1 MVTATKRPASK
12 KTATKPA
19 PAPVEVVEEVEADE
33 TEEIFGVA
41 DVVALIKTKL
51 KKDTTT
57 RELRTLLRKMAR
69 DGRLDREI
77 IAGNRTRWEFAG
89 PDDPE
94 VLAILK
100 AFGEGEL
107 EQDKREKLNALKER
121 KAAAKAAAAAEA
133 EEEDEEVE
141 EEPAPKKTA
150 RRRAAAKKPA
160 AKPAAEV
167 DEDDEELEED

>member
-1 MVTATKRPASK
+1 MATATKRPTTK
-12 KTATKPA
+12 KAAPK
-19 PAPVEVVEEVEADE
+19 PAPVEEVEVEDTE
-33 TEEIFGVA
+33 VEEIFGVS
-41 DVVALIKTKL
+41 DVVELIKTKL

-100 AFGEGEL
+100 AFGDGEL

-121 KAAAKAAAAAEA
+121 KAKAKAEAAAAA
-133 EEEDEEVE
+133 EEEDEEVD
-141 EEPAPKKTA
+141 EEPAPKKTT
-150 RRRAAAKKPA
+150 RRRASTKKAA
-160 AKPAAEV
+160 AKPAV
-167 DEDDEELEED
+167 EDDEDEDLEED

>member
-1 MVTATKRPASK
+1 MATATRRPAAK
-12 KTATKPA
+12 KSATKPA
-19 PAPVEVVEEVEADE
+19 PAPVEEVEVEETE

-41 DVVALIKTKL
+41 DVVELIKTKL
-51 KKDTTT
+51 KKETTT

-89 PDDPE
+89 PEDPE

-121 KAAAKAAAAAEA
+121 KAKAKAEAAAAAEA
-133 EEEDEEVE
+133 EEDDEVE
-141 EEPAPKKTA
+141 EEAPAPKKTT

-160 AKPAAEV
+160 AKVVEV

>member
-1 MVTATKRPASK
+1 MVTATKRSTTK
-12 KTATKPA
+12 KTATK

-33 TEEIFGVA
+33 AEEIFGVA

-89 PDDPE
+89 PEDPE

-107 EQDKREKLNALKER
+107 EADKREKLNALKER
-121 KAAAKAAAAAEA
+121 KAAAKAAAAAAEA
-133 EEEDEEVE
+133 EEDEEVE
-141 EEPAPKKTA
+141 EEPAPKKTT
-150 RRRAAAKKPA
+150 RRRPAAKKTA
-160 AKPAAEV
+160 AKVVEA

>member
-1 MVTATKRPASK
+1 MVTTSKKRPAA
-12 KTATKPA
+12 KTAPK

-33 TEEIFGVA
+33 AEEIFGVA

-89 PDDPE
+89 PEDPE

-107 EQDKREKLNALKER
+107 EADKREKLNALKER

-160 AKPAAEV
+160 AKPAAEA
-167 DEDDEELEED
+167 DEDDEELEEDD

>member
-1 MVTATKRPASK
+1 MVTTSKKRPAA
-12 KTATKPA
+12 KTATK

-33 TEEIFGVA
+33 VEEIFGVA

-89 PDDPE
+89 PEDPE

-107 EQDKREKLNALKER
+107 EADKREKLNALKER

-133 EEEDEEVE
+133 EDEDEAE
-141 EEPAPKKTA
+141 EEPAPKKTV
-150 RRRAAAKKPA
+150 RRKAAPKKTA
-160 AKPAAEV
+160 AKPAV
-167 DEDDEELEED
+167 DEDDEELEEDD